1 MSTVELLVGVTICG
15 GAETIVGSG
24 FCMTR
29 GVELGDGA
37 TSGGVDETIS
47 AIGITGAGCGIGF
60 SFLIFGA
67 ARGVAALE
75 Y

>member
-1 MSTVELLVGVTICG
+1 MI
-15 GAETIVGSG
+15 GSG
-24 FCMTR
+24 FSMS
-29 GVELGDGA
+29 GGAELGDGA

-67 ARGVAALE
+67 ARGVAAFE